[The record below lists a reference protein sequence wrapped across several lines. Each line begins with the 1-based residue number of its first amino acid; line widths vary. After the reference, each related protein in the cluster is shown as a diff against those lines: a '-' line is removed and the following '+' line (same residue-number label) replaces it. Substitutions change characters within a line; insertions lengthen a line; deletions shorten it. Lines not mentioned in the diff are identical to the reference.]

1 MSIIFL
7 ILPGQVNAYFPWKE
21 AEFYLLS
28 LQIFNML
35 FMTCTKKKNP
45 NHKQKIPN
53 SPLCVILIKYF
64 FKKKVMCTVIEP
76 LK

>member
-35 FMTCTKKKNP
+35 FMTCTKKKTQTIN
-45 NHKQKIPN
+45 
-53 SPLCVILIKYF
+53 
-64 FKKKVMCTVIEP
+64 KKSQTHHFV
-76 LK
+76 LYW